1 MNSLKKLYE
10 NTLIALSI
18 LSITTLRP
26 KTSAVLSMEGEFV
39 EPVSAMRKGNPI
51 LPKPT
56 SCLDKIC
63 SILS

>member
-10 NTLIALSI
+10 NTLIAFSI
-18 LSITTLRP
+18 LSTTTLRP

-39 EPVSAMRKGNPI
+39 EPVSTIRKGKPI
-51 LPKPT
+51 LPKPI
-56 SCLDKIC
+56 SCLDTIC

>member
-39 EPVSAMRKGNPI
+39 EPVSAMR
-51 LPKPT
+51 
-56 SCLDKIC
+56 
-63 SILS
+63 